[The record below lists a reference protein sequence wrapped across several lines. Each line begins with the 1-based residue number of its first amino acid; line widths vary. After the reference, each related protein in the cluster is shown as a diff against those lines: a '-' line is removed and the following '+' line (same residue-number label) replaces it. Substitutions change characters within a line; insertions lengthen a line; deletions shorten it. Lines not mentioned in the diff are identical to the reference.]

1 MGAGVGLA
9 GALTFGLCM
18 IVLPVPAHT
27 APWVVPLLATAAG
40 VLVSIL
46 LMAVRHARRHSRLAG
61 ELLRRAR
68 PAAIDGMAVHELAGL
83 DGALVAG
90 LRHPRIY
97 CARDLA
103 SRLTPDELRAVLL
116 HERFHQLDRAPMKMV
131 MLLALEPFARR
142 VRSGSAWLAARMA
155 ALEIAAD
162 RHALERGASR
172 SALAGALLK
181 LAPARSGLAIGFT
194 SAVDLR
200 LRALLD
206 DGTATVHARP
216 AGWMLLAL
224 AVAVICVLLALVI

>member
-1 MGAGVGLA
+1 MAASVGLA
-9 GALTFGLCM
+9 GALTFGLCT
-18 IVLPVPAHT
+18 IVLPVPAHI
-27 APWVVPLLATAAG
+27 APWVVPLLGAAAG
-40 VLVSIL
+40 VLASIL

-68 PAAIDGMAVHELAGL
+68 PAAIDGTDVHELAGL

-131 MLLALEPFARR
+131 MLLALEPFARK

-181 LAPARSGLAIGFT
+181 LTPARSGLAIGFT
-194 SAVDLR
+194 SAADLR

-206 DGTATVHARP
+206 DGTGTVHARP
-216 AGWMLLAL
+216 AGWMLLPL
-224 AVAVICVLLALVI
+224 AVAVICVLLALAI